1 VPEAPPPSVR
11 RQVEALRREL
21 ERHSRLYYVLDA
33 PEIPDAEFDRMLQTL
48 IALETRHPDLRDP
61 ASPSQRVGGMPREG
75 FETLRHA
82 TPMLSLDN
90 AFSREEL
97 AAWVAR
103 MRNGLSLSPA
113 LVVEPKLD
121 GLAISLLFENGLFVR
136 GATRGDSE
144 TGEDVT
150 ANLRT
155 VRSLPLRTEGPVP
168 PRLEVRGEIYMT
180 RADFRRLNAS
190 RQEEGL
196 PPFAN
201 PRNAAA
207 GAVRQLDP
215 RVTASRRLALAAY
228 GTAGREGVPPDSQ
241 WGLLAWLGARGFPT
255 AGHAAR
261 CETLDAAWAHC
272 ERLRDGRDRIPFEMD
287 GAVVKVDDFRIWESL
302 GTTSRSPRWAVA
314 LKFPPEQVSTRLLAI
329 EVQVGRTG
337 ALTPVAVLDPVP
349 CGGVVV
355 KHATLHNP
363 DQITRKDIRVGD
375 WVLIQRA
382 GDVIPEV
389 VASLPSR
396 RTGKESPFRM
406 PDACP
411 ICGASAI
418 KDPDEAVPR
427 CPNASCPA
435 QLEGSLLHFARR
447 EAMDLH
453 GLGEKLVHQLVEKG
467 LVKDVADL
475 YVLPAAQWIRLA
487 RMGEKSAG
495 NVLAQ
500 LERSKSTTLSR
511 LVYAMGIRQVG
522 EATARGLARHFGS
535 LERLFDASPEALM
548 KVPDVGPTVAE
559 AIRDYVGEPRN
570 RRLME
575 RLLALGL
582 RPASE
587 QPPGAAGPLAGK
599 TLVFTGTLDLP
610 RPEAKALTEAAGA
623 RVTDTIS
630 RKTDFLVAG
639 KEAGSKLEK
648 ARRLDVRILTE
659 AEFLTRAGK
668 S

>member
-1 VPEAPPPSVR
+1 MPEAPSPSVR
-11 RQVEALRREL
+11 RRVDALRHEL
-21 ERHSRLYYVLDA
+21 ERHNRLYYVLDA
-33 PEIPDAEFDRMLQTL
+33 PEIPDAEFDRMMREL
-48 IALETRHPDLRDP
+48 IALETRHPSLRDP
-61 ASPSQRVGGMPREG
+61 ASPSQRVGGTPREG
-75 FETLRHA
+75 FETVRHG

-90 AFSREEL
+90 AFSRDDLEAWHARVL
-97 AAWVAR
+97 KAVPAA
-103 MRNGLSLSPA
+103 PA

-121 GLAISLLFENGLFVR
+121 GLAISLLFENGRFVR
-136 GATRGDSE
+136 GATRGDGE

-155 VRSLPLRTEGPVP
+155 VRSMPLRLEGPVP
-168 PRLEVRGEIYMT
+168 SRLEVRGEIYMT

-190 RQEEGL
+190 REKEGL

-228 GTAGREGVPPDSQ
+228 GTTEREGTSPGSQ
-241 WGLLAWLGARGFPT
+241 WELLAWLEARGLPT
-255 AGHAAR
+255 AGHATR
-261 CETLDAAWAHC
+261 CGSLDAAWTHC
-272 ERLRDGRDRIPFEMD
+272 EGLRDGRNRLPFEID
-287 GAVVKVDDFRIWESL
+287 GAVVKVDDFGTWEAL

-314 LKFPPEQVSTRLLAI
+314 LKFPPERVSTRLRAI

-355 KHATLHNP
+355 SHATLHNP
-363 DQITRKDIRVGD
+363 DQIARKDVRVGD

-389 VASLPSR
+389 VAPVPDR
-396 RTGKESPFRM
+396 RTGKERPFRM
-406 PDACP
+406 PEACP
-411 ICGASAI
+411 ICGASAV
-418 KDPDEAVPR
+418 KDPDGAVPR

-467 LVKDVADL
+467 LVKDAADL
-475 YVLPAAQWIRLA
+475 YALPAGQWAELA

-495 NVLAQ
+495 NLLSQLA
-500 LERSKSTTLSR
+500 RSKSTTLSR
-511 LVYAMGIRQVG
+511 LVYALGIRQVG
-522 EATARGLARHFGS
+522 EATARDLARHFGS
-535 LERLFDASPEALM
+535 LETLMDASPEALM
-548 KVPDVGPTVAE
+548 KVPDVGPAVAE
-559 AIRDYVGEPRN
+559 AIRDYFGEPRN
-570 RRLME
+570 RRLVE
-575 RLLALGL
+575 RLLASGL
-582 RPASE
+582 HPAGE
-587 QPPGAAGPLAGK
+587 RPPGATGPLAGK
-599 TLVFTGTLDLP
+599 TVVFTGTLGLP
-610 RPEAKALTEAAGA
+610 RPEAKALAEAAGA
-623 RVTDTIS
+623 RVTDAVS
-630 RKTDFLVAG
+630 RKTDFLIAG

-648 ARRLDVRILTE
+648 ARRLDVKVLTE
-659 AEFLTRAGK
+659 AEFLALAGK
-668 S
+668 P